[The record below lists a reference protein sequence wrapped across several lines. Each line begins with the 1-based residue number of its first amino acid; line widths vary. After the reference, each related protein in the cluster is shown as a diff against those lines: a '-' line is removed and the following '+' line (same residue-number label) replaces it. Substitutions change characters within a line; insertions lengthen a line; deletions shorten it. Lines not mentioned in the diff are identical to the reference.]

1 MKNMLGKKT
10 WLIIAIGC
18 IIVASGAM
26 AYTADDLYLSS
37 KNLVTVNMPS
47 KLFSNSQSSL
57 LVLAHDIKGVP
68 SDEKVTVD
76 VILGDETFNLYEGKM
91 DDGGY
96 VKPLFTVPNITGE
109 GKLVV
114 TVGDEKIRK
123 DISIVDIHRILLSTD
138 KPLYQPGQTIHIRM
152 LTYENIDPVASDD
165 IVELSIAD
173 PEGNLMAKEFL
184 QPDNEYGITE
194 YDFFLS
200 DQLPMGNYKITARV
214 GGEETQTVVMVE
226 KYVLPKFSIEVED
239 MKPWYLINES
249 ITGAVS
255 CRYFFGKAVEGTVQ
269 INASTYLGKWGNVA
283 GVKGKLTNGEFK
295 FTLPPVNYAVT
306 LPVWNQNGI
315 IQLQITVEDT
325 GGHMENETH
334 IIPLA
339 NNSLVITTLGD
350 NNIIDTL
357 SKYYVIVR
365 DPCGV
370 AVDNAQVTVFLDGKN
385 MTSKMTNER
394 GIANFSFLF
403 TNQTTLMVE
412 VIKNDV
418 RIVSKHDL
426 TGSRGIKVIPNK
438 ENYLAGDDIQC
449 EVYYTGNSTTDWVYY
464 DVIANGFVTTTGR
477 LALSEGKG
485 NFSIIATPDMIP
497 LTQIRAYKIQPDLN
511 VARDTAVIGVISP
524 DTLNVQVYTAQE
536 EYEPHENITLQF
548 KVDDGSHPVVAAMG
562 ISIVD
567 KSVFE
572 VSQRFMGLEKL
583 YFELEEEFIT
593 PAYEIHEYV
602 FTNTT
607 RILSLGETPYLVD
620 QSSFKTDENMVLS
633 NPDKYL
639 ADAQLFKEKSIFVY
653 WMTLLIA
660 FIVCAVVITTYF
672 AGKVF
677 GNTKMFATLATLGL
691 CICGVGMFMVMNQAL
706 PSDTEDGMGGDI
718 GLVDRNDGP
727 GGNIFVNITGRWEED
742 ALVKDS
748 ILLGNGAQDTSP
760 ERVRHF
766 FPETWYWKP
775 LIITDEQ
782 GNANITLIT
791 PDSITTWNIEA
802 IASTM
807 DAQIGV
813 GNQEIRVFKQF
824 FVEPDIPVAAIRN
837 DEFPLNILVYNYGN
851 TTSTV
856 TVEIEQDE
864 WYDLLSRRKQSLTIH
879 PNSVTGVAFTIRPI
893 SVGSHNITITALSNE
908 DSDAIVK
915 QIRIDPD
922 GKAITQI
929 ENGELRDNQTVT
941 HIIPLSSERISNSE
955 NAFIKIQGGM
965 ESVILDGAEG
975 FLNFVSGCG
984 EQSMSLLAIDI
995 LAYQNLLKKD
1005 GITTDQLFES
1015 ETMVTQG
1022 IQHEFMYLV
1031 RDKDGRGIVW
1041 FPHEES
1047 PHPWLTSWGLLTFQD
1062 AKNTGFTIDD
1072 KIIPDMQN
1080 WLINQQMSDGSYRF
1094 PEWGLYETT
1103 NPILK
1108 MKKVATT
1115 AYITRSLL
1123 YSGYESDSHIKK
1135 SLGYIKENIDEHW
1148 NDPYTLAL
1156 ALIVLEDA
1164 NGERSVQDRICSQL
1178 LLLRNEDNGTMYWET
1193 ENNMYSNTETAR
1205 FWGMSTYT
1213 IETTAYAIMALQ
1225 KHGGS
1230 EGIIKGAV
1238 SYLLNHRNQMGGF
1251 SSTQDTV
1258 VALQALNGQGTGEIE
1273 DMRVNI
1279 YANNIPVA
1287 ILDLTDENKDVTYLI
1302 DLRPYLS
1309 DVATIE
1315 ITAQGNGS
1323 ILYQIFSEQY
1333 LPWDLVSLEKPRELI
1348 INVSYDSTSI
1358 KVSDMLWA
1366 HVDLMYNGSAESA
1379 RMVLI
1384 DLRAPVGFSFVS
1396 TDFSALLGN
1405 DTIDNFEIR
1414 GRQAV
1419 VYIESLARGEWVH
1432 FDYQLEA
1439 NEPIK
1444 GTIQGVKA
1452 YDMYNPSITAET
1464 PPVDITSSS

>member
-1 MKNMLGKKT
+1 MKNMFGKKT
-10 WLIIAIGC
+10 VLIVAIGC
-18 IIVASGAM
+18 AIVVSGVM
-26 AYTADDLYLSS
+26 VYTADNLYLSS
-37 KNLVTVNMPS
+37 KNLVTANIPS
-47 KLFSNSQSSL
+47 RLFSNSQSSF
-57 LVLAHDIKGVP
+57 LVLAHDIEGVP

-76 VILGDETFNLYEGKM
+76 VILGGETFHLYEGKM

-96 VKPLFTVPNITGE
+96 VKPLFTVPNITGMGE
-109 GKLVV
+109 LVIR
-114 TVGDEKIRK
+114 VGDEKIK
-123 DISIVDIHRILLSTD
+123 EDISIVDTHRILLSTD

-165 IVELSIAD
+165 MVELSIAD
-173 PEGNLMAKEFL
+173 PEGNIMAKEFL

-200 DQLPMGNYKITARV
+200 DQLPLGDYEITARV
-214 GGEETQTVVMVE
+214 GGEEVQVVVMVGR
-226 KYVLPKFSIEVED
+226 YVLPKFSIEVED

-249 ITGAVS
+249 ISGVVS
-255 CRYFFGKAVEGTVQ
+255 CRYFFGKDVEGTVQ
-269 INASTYLGKWGNVA
+269 INASTYLGTWVNVS
-283 GVKGKLTNGEFK
+283 GVEGELTQGEFK
-295 FTLPPVNYAVT
+295 FTLPPINYAVA
-306 LPVWNQNGI
+306 LPVWNRNGV
-315 IQLQITVEDT
+315 IQLQISVKDT

-350 NNIIDTL
+350 NNIIDTI
-357 SKYYVIVR
+357 SNYYVIVR

-370 AVDNAQVTVFLDGKN
+370 AMDNAQVMVSVDGKN
-385 MTSKMTNER
+385 LTSKMTNER
-394 GIANFSFLF
+394 GIAHFSFLF
-403 TNQTTLMVE
+403 TNQTTLRLD

-418 RIVSKHDL
+418 RIVSKHEL
-426 TGSRGIKVIPNK
+426 TGSKGIKVIPNK
-438 ENYLAGDDIQC
+438 ENYLVGDKVQC

-464 DVIANGFVTTTGR
+464 DMIANGFVTTTGR
-477 LALSEGKG
+477 LSLSEGKG
-485 NFSIIATPDMIP
+485 NFSIIATPDMMP

-511 VARDTAVIGVISP
+511 VTRDTAVIGVVSV
-524 DTLNVQVYTAQE
+524 DTLNVHVYTTQE

-548 KVDDGSHPVVAAMG
+548 KVDDGEHPIVAAMC
-562 ISIVD
+562 INIVD

-572 VSQRFMGLEKL
+572 VSQRFIGLEKL

-607 RILSLGETPYLVD
+607 RILPLEETPDLVD
-620 QSSFKTDENMVLS
+620 QNSFKTEDNMVFS

-639 ADAQLFKEKSIFVY
+639 ADAQLFKEKSIFFY
-653 WMTLLIA
+653 WMILLIA
-660 FIVCAVVITTYF
+660 FIVCAIVLTTYF

-677 GNTKMFATLATLGL
+677 GKTKMFATLAALGL
-691 CICGVGMFMVMNQAL
+691 CVCGVGMFMVMNQAL
-706 PSDTEDGMGGDI
+706 ISYTEDGTVGDI
-718 GLVDRNDGP
+718 PPADRNEWADDKF
-727 GGNIFVNITGRWEED
+727 FVNITNQWLED
-742 ALVKDS
+742 APVKDS
-748 ILLGNGAQDTSP
+748 ILAGTGTQDTAP

-766 FPETWYWKP
+766 FPETWYWTP
-775 LIITDEQ
+775 FIITDEE
-782 GNANITLIT
+782 GKANITLVT
-791 PDSITTWNIEA
+791 PDSITSWNIEA

-813 GNQEIRVFKQF
+813 GTQEIQVFKKF
-824 FVEPDIPVAAIRN
+824 FVEPDIPVAAIRG

-851 TTSTV
+851 TTSTA

-864 WYDLLSRRKQSLTIH
+864 WYDLLSRNKQSLTLP
-879 PNSVTGVAFTIRPI
+879 PNSVTSVSFTIRPV
-893 SVGSHNITITALSNE
+893 SVGNHNITITALSNN
-908 DSDAIVK
+908 DSDAITK
-915 QIRIDPD
+915 QIQIDPD

-929 ENGELRDNQTVT
+929 ENGELRNNQTVT
-941 HIIPLSSERISNSE
+941 HIIPLSSKRIPNSE

-995 LAYQNLLKKD
+995 LAYQNLLKKE

-1022 IQHEFMYLV
+1022 IQHEFLYLV

-1041 FPHEES
+1041 FPHEEN

-1072 KIIPDMQN
+1072 KIIQDMQN
-1080 WLINQQMSDGSYRF
+1080 WLINKQDSDGSYTF

-1115 AYITRSLL
+1115 AYITRALL
-1123 YSGYESDSHIKK
+1123 YSGYESDGHIKK
-1135 SLGYIKENIDEHW
+1135 SLEYITENINDHW

-1164 NGERSVQDRICSQL
+1164 HGEKNLRDKIYSQL
-1178 LLLRNEDNGTMYWET
+1178 LLLRNEDNETVYWET
-1193 ENNMYSNTETAR
+1193 ENNMYSNTETVR
-1205 FWGMSTYT
+1205 FGGMSTYT

-1230 EGIIKGAV
+1230 DGILKGAV

-1258 VALQALNGQGTGEIE
+1258 VALQALNGQGTNEIK
-1273 DMRVNI
+1273 DIQINI

-1287 ILDLTDENKDVTYLI
+1287 IVNLTEENKDVTHLI
-1302 DLRPYLS
+1302 DLRPYLT
-1309 DVATIE
+1309 DVVSIE
-1315 ITAQGNGS
+1315 ITAQGMGS

-1333 LPWDLVSLEKPRELI
+1333 LPWDLVPLEKPRELI
-1348 INVSYDSTSI
+1348 INVIYDSTSI

-1366 HVDLMYNGSAESA
+1366 HVDLMYNGSAKNA

-1396 TDFSALLGN
+1396 TDFSALLDN

-1419 VYIESLARGEWVH
+1419 IYIENLTQGEWIH

-1439 NEPIK
+1439 NQPIK

-1464 PPVDITSSS
+1464 PPVDIISSP